1 MRGYDP
7 DHGQLAGEITPAR
20 RSTLPTTRWSASF
33 PRVPGPI
40 QSIERAAAVLRLLAR
55 GSGHH
60 GLVEI
65 SASLGLPKG
74 TAHGILRT
82 LQRVEFVEQ
91 DQATGRYRLGAALL
105 HLGTSYL
112 DANELRSRSI
122 NWADTLAAR
131 SGQEVRI
138 GMHLD
143 GAVLVVHH
151 VFRPDDTMQTLGIG
165 AMLPLHATALGKV
178 LLAYEAEPAATTRLR
193 ELTSLTRR
201 TIVKPAAL
209 ERVLAEV
216 RASGWASEAEEYMPG
231 EASVAARIRAPG
243 GLVVGAI
250 GVSGAVDRICDAVN
264 RPKPSLVQQVVHAGE
279 AISRAL
285 SD

>member
-1 MRGYDP
+1 MG
-7 DHGQLAGEITPAR
+7 PATTGWR
-20 RSTLPTTRWSASF
+20 RSPPRSAC
-33 PRVPGPI
+33 
-40 QSIERAAAVLRLLAR
+40 A
-55 GSGHH
+55 
-60 GLVEI
+60 
-65 SASLGLPKG
+65 KG

-178 LLAYEAEPAATTRLR
+178 LLAYDAGPVRPPLAND

-201 TIVKPAAL
+201 TIVTPAGAGAGAGRGARRGL
-209 ERVLAEV
+209 GERG
-216 RASGWASEAEEYMPG
+216 RG
-231 EASVAARIRAPG
+231 
-243 GLVVGAI
+243 
-250 GVSGAVDRICDAVN
+250 
-264 RPKPSLVQQVVHAGE
+264 VHAG
-279 AISRAL
+279 
-285 SD
+285 

>member
-1 MRGYDP
+1 
-7 DHGQLAGEITPAR
+7 
-20 RSTLPTTRWSASF
+20 
-33 PRVPGPI
+33 VPGPI
-40 QSIERAAAVLRLLAR
+40 QSIERAAAMLRLLAR
-55 GSGHH
+55 GSGQY
-60 GLVEI
+60 GLAEVA
-65 SASLGLPKG
+65 ASLGLPKG

-91 DQATGRYRLGAALL
+91 DQESGRYRLGAALL
-105 HLGTSYL
+105 HLGSSYL

-138 GMHLD
+138 GVHHD

-151 VFRPDDTMQTLGIG
+151 VFRPDDTMQTLGVG
-165 AMLPLHATALGKV
+165 AMLPLHATAFGKV
-178 LLAYEAEPAATTRLR
+178 LLAYDATLARDR

-201 TIVKPAAL
+201 TIVSPPAL
-209 ERVLAEV
+209 ERVLAQV
-216 RASGWASEAEEYMPG
+216 RADGWASEAEECMPG
-231 EASVAARIRAPG
+231 EAGIAAPIRAPG

-250 GVSGAVDRICDAVN
+250 GVSGAVERICDAAS
-264 RPKPSLVQQVVHAGE
+264 RPKPALVGHVRSAAE

>member
-1 MRGYDP
+1 V
-7 DHGQLAGEITPAR
+7 
-20 RSTLPTTRWSASF
+20 
-33 PRVPGPI
+33 VPGPI

-60 GLVEI
+60 GLAEI

-82 LQRVEFVEQ
+82 LQGVEFVEQ
-91 DQATGRYRLGAALL
+91 DHATGRYRLGAALL

-122 NWADTLAAR
+122 NWSDTLAAR

-151 VFRPDDTMQTLGIG
+151 VFRPDDSMQTLGIG
-165 AMLPLHATALGKV
+165 GMLPLHATALGKV
-178 LLAYEAEPAATTRLR
+178 LLAYDAELSEFARR
-193 ELTSLTRR
+193 HELTSLTRR
-201 TIVKPAAL
+201 TIVTPAAL
-209 ERVLAEV
+209 ERVLADV
-216 RASGWASEAEEYMPG
+216 RAAGWASEAEECMPG
-231 EASVAARIRAPG
+231 EASIAAPIRAPG

-250 GVSGAVDRICDAVN
+250 GVSGSVDRICDPAG
-264 RPKPSLVQQVVHAGE
+264 RPKPTLVRHVSFAADAV
-279 AISRAL
+279 SREL
-285 SD
+285 GTGS